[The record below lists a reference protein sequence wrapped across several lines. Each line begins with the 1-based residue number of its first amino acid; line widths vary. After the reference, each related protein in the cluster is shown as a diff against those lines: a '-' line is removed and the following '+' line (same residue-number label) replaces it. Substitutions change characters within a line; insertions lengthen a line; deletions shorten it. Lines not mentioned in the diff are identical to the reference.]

1 MVVFTATR
9 EKVPLLPDPTPEA
22 LAALQVAAD
31 LAPTEDGS
39 DDAHVFMV
47 PFTGEIFTTY
57 DDYYARMMFYRRRI
71 FSCELTGKNYL
82 SYHAAFQ
89 SEKQARQKALNRFPN
104 LWRKCALEYIQF
116 NRCQLEALV
125 NKLFDH
131 LKERLFV
138 GEIVTLAT
146 RTHKGAFV
154 KVISLVGPRGVI
166 LDGNTKTGDQSNT
179 TNPLS
184 EIPPS
189 HIQYLV
195 HICSEEGDLVLDE
208 GADLATTIQNGVQR
222 FLVGAVDCRR
232 NRVIFNKINIKWY
245 IKESADRG
253 VSPFAPW
260 IVKVGS
266 VDKPHYLTLCLKKHL
281 PPTTNPVGVGR
292 GRGAK
297 SNRLRF
303 PIDDLELLEV
313 APRESQPN
321 APALSR
327 DFGAVPADFTPYLI
341 QSWNFLTIYGKPL
354 RLHPFTLD
362 NYIKALEAPKCN
374 LLHETMAAL
383 INQACYIRLTALTQ
397 AYSQGGRVQGAALS
411 SAIAS
416 HTGPSSGA
424 VVPTPTET
432 EGSATDLTSSRVT
445 NTDPYYPHKT
455 LSATS
460 SAASAEQYA
469 LFESKLVQLTD
480 FERLAIDQ
488 WYKWYIGRWADPAR
502 GSKIPASAIE
512 FTVAGRLRAWEVALL
527 GFIRDCVS
535 EADFPQKWK
544 VLNVLVGAVDVA
556 PLDGIP
562 EEEEPVVEAEP
573 TKHEVLAEME
583 EEEDELEENAK
594 AAAKDED
601 EYQEDEEEEE
611 EDELEE
617 DDKNANG
624 KRSSGSSHE
633 GDDSR
638 LDSYYGNAMDV
649 DSKEDFEGGHKRTT
663 RHSGKKTLPQ
673 RIQRSTN
680 KVLWTEHS
688 SCDGC
693 DPECA
698 GLLLGEWRPA
708 SPLSALSSNSS
719 AMVDMVKPE
728 NGDATAAASAE
739 PSVARKSHK
748 YDPNK
753 KQKAPAPK
761 LTDSSITE
769 MEYLLTASSRGFAT
783 LSASDRL
790 ALIKIL
796 SEQWAI
802 HSPAARL
809 FSEAMH
815 DKIAEIKKYKRDS
828 LGKDQRVVALKAIEH
843 WLQEDTVNEDDN
855 IPDEHLSAS
864 ALRQKK
870 LRIEQAKKR
879 EQEKLKQKPEKER
892 EKEIKAI
899 LEVTSTDLKT
909 LLTLAREQEK
919 KKVEEMEREFYQ
931 KQANHDLENTV
942 AMGVSRMVPLVDHYA
957 LYPFKETGFS
967 SGLLLVEEFGGG
979 DYEMLEQGILPAKS
993 WSYLATPTDVD
1004 KLMEWLDARGIREV
1018 ALLENLKKSKEI
1030 IDSAM
1035 TKRIEFSCAAA
1046 AAIENSAGRRG
1057 RKKNPDPA
1065 CNALPVFMTYKN
1077 LWSK

>member
-1 MVVFTATR
+1 KHLV
-9 EKVPLLPDPTPEA
+9 KKYGL
-22 LAALQVAAD
+22 
-31 LAPTEDGS
+31 PTEMP
-39 DDAHVFMV
+39 VV
-47 PFTGEIFTTY
+47 K
-57 DDYYARMMFYRRRI
+57 RV
-71 FSCELTGKNYL
+71 
-82 SYHAAFQ
+82 
-89 SEKQARQKALNRFPN
+89 
-104 LWRKCALEYIQF
+104 RK
-116 NRCQLEALV
+116 
-125 NKLFDH
+125 
-131 LKERLFV
+131 
-138 GEIVTLAT
+138 
-146 RTHKGAFV
+146 
-154 KVISLVGPRGVI
+154 
-166 LDGNTKTGDQSNT
+166 
-179 TNPLS
+179 
-184 EIPPS
+184 
-189 HIQYLV
+189 
-195 HICSEEGDLVLDE
+195 
-208 GADLATTIQNGVQR
+208 
-222 FLVGAVDCRR
+222 
-232 NRVIFNKINIKWY
+232 
-245 IKESADRG
+245 
-253 VSPFAPW
+253 
-260 IVKVGS
+260 
-266 VDKPHYLTLCLKKHL
+266 

-321 APALSR
+321 APALCR

-502 GSKIPASAIE
+502 DALHPMAASTRRSGGGSKIPASAIE
-512 FTVAGRLRAWEVALL
+512 FTVAGRLRAWEVAFL

-535 EADFPQKWK
+535 EADFSQKWK

-556 PLDGIP
+556 PLEGDNESEKGLDEEIP

-617 DDKNANG
+617 DELAEEYQEGSKNANG
-624 KRSSGSSHE
+624 KRSSGSSRRKGRSSAASDE

-638 LDSYYGNAMDV
+638 RASQRKRRKVDSYYGNAMDM

-663 RHSGKKTLPQ
+663 RRQWKEDSAPKNSNAQPTRSSG
-673 RIQRSTN
+673 RSTRAAMAATQN
-680 KVLWTEHS
+680 ALAYSLVN
-688 SCDGC
+688 G
-693 DPECA
+693 
-698 GLLLGEWRPA
+698 GPA
-708 SPLSALSSNSS
+708 SPLSALSSNSSLAIDELADDGS

-739 PSVARKSHK
+739 PTVARKSHK
-748 YDPNK
+748 YDPIK
-753 KQKAPAPK
+753 KQKTPAPK

-828 LGKDQRVVALKAIEH
+828 LGKDQRVVAVARYELDEKLKAIEH

-879 EQEKLKQKPEKER
+879 EQEKSKQKPEKER

-899 LEVTSTDLKT
+899 LE
-909 LLTLAREQEK
+909 
-919 KKVEEMEREFYQ
+919 
-931 KQANHDLENTV
+931 
-942 AMGVSRMVPLVDHYA
+942 
-957 LYPFKETGFS
+957 
-967 SGLLLVEEFGGG
+967 
-979 DYEMLEQGILPAKS
+979 
-993 WSYLATPTDVD
+993 
-1004 KLMEWLDARGIREV
+1004 
-1018 ALLENLKKSKEI
+1018 
-1030 IDSAM
+1030 
-1035 TKRIEFSCAAA
+1035 
-1046 AAIENSAGRRG
+1046 
-1057 RKKNPDPA
+1057 
-1065 CNALPVFMTYKN
+1065 
-1077 LWSK
+1077 